1 MNKYRNPPRYLHEES
16 LRTISRRDLAHD
28 LDGYIGLRESN
39 SETESDPTI
48 SAAISALDEL
58 LSPLRTDFASAIR
71 GRKRKRDDTSVCTVN
86 RDQATEIRLVS
97 RKPTAVTTS
106 GLVDGRLIISQ
117 PKTYPNE
124 DTDEEAEERKRRAA
138 QAAMD
143 FELIRKQS
151 TIPYPSFKAAASPGY
166 KLKDMSTPK
175 TIAVVECPKPR
186 QSRPVHLRTA
196 AGQLKTRDPKIKK
209 SLVASAQSNFLPPN
223 PQSESPQRTF
233 YHSDK
238 AVGGKSAGYAWGY
251 RGSFPRSVGIAGY
264 LRDSM
269 KRGLDITVADREATM
284 TQVMGVKTKPPIS
297 RRKRT

>member
-48 SAAISALDEL
+48 SGAISALDEL

-86 RDQATEIRLVS
+86 RDQATDQASFPKAHGRNYF
-97 RKPTAVTTS
+97 RAGGWPT
-106 GLVDGRLIISQ
+106 
-117 PKTYPNE
+117 K
-124 DTDEEAEERKRRAA
+124 
-138 QAAMD
+138 
-143 FELIRKQS
+143 
-151 TIPYPSFKAAASPGY
+151 PSFKAAASPGY

-223 PQSESPQRTF
+223 PRSESPQRTF

-251 RGSFPRSVGIAGY
+251 RGSFPRSAGIAGY

-269 KRGLDITVADREATM
+269 KRGLDITVADREATT